1 MRNALLVLLKT
12 LGYAPI
18 EYASAERALSDATF
32 EGAGCMLVDIHLPG
46 MRGTDMVRQ
55 LRARGCDWPV
65 VFTTGHDDER
75 YRIEAE
81 TARAVAAQAVRR
93 RGVKRS
99 ARPRESRRKGLGPLV
114 LQHLMLNH
122 RNQAKGERHDR

>member
-1 MRNALLVLLKT
+1 LESLPERRIVLVEDDRDMRNALLVLLKT

-75 YRIEAE
+75 YRIESSKLHAQLLRKPFGGAALSEALDRAKAE
-81 TARAVAAQAVRR
+81 E
-93 RGVKRS
+93 K
-99 ARPRESRRKGLGPLV
+99 
-114 LQHLMLNH
+114 
-122 RNQAKGERHDR
+122 D